1 MPVEPE
7 IEMVKNE
14 TKFENETRQS
24 APTIKIENISKV
36 IQKNFT
42 IIFKFVYN
50 IKGIQNSIYKKNS
63 CEQYVVKL
71 L

>member
-50 IKGIQNSIYKKNS
+50 I
-63 CEQYVVKL
+63 
-71 L
+71 